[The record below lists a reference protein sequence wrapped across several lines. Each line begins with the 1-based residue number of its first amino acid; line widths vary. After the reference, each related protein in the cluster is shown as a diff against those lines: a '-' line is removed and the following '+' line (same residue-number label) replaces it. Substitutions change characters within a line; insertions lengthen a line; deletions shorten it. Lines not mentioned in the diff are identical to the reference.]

1 MRWLQNFMR
10 GRYGMDQLGVG
21 LIAVYFFI
29 MLIGNVVGKQAIWI
43 MYLSYLPALLCFWRM
58 LSRNIAARQKENLK
72 FLRYWR
78 PVQAKLLVF
87 INKCRVTID
96 QLRDKE
102 HKYFRCKNCGA
113 TLRVPR
119 SKGKLQVT
127 CPKCRT
133 MTQTRS

>member
-1 MRWLQNFMR
+1 MR

-29 MLIGNVVGKQAIWI
+29 MLIGNIVGRQAIWI
-43 MYLSYLPALLCFWRM
+43 MYLSYLPALVCFWRM
-58 LSRNIAARQKENLK
+58 LSRNYTARQKENQL

-78 PVQAKLLVF
+78 PVQAKLKVF
-87 INKCRVTID
+87 FNECRTIVC

-119 SKGKLQVT
+119 GKGKLQVT

-133 MTQTRS
+133 ITQTRS